1 MMAER
6 PRKKELCLPLP
17 MEGSSHRQ
25 KDLTSNIASGNRPLN
40 WPSAISFFFF
50 CSILQGRQADRDWS
64 QVGEKKVGC
73 YVLSI

>member
-25 KDLTSNIASGNRPLN
+25 KDLTLLLAT
-40 WPSAISFFFF
+40 
-50 CSILQGRQADRDWS
+50 DH
-64 QVGEKKVGC
+64 
-73 YVLSI
+73 